1 MRDIDRNLIK
11 QELLSSL
18 AQIARRIGASV
29 IAEGVE
35 SEEEA
40 AAVRA
45 AGARY
50 GQGFLF
56 AGPEPRVSASRSGRL
71 DALDH

>member
-1 MRDIDRNLIK
+1 MVRDVHRNLIK
-11 QELLSSL
+11 QELLASL
-18 AQIARRIGASV
+18 VQIAHTIDASV

-40 AAVRA
+40 GALRE

-50 GQGFLF
+50 GQGYLF
-56 AGPEPRVSASRSGRL
+56 AAPGAERKQSYE
-71 DALDH
+71 H